1 MAITKTQQSELVH
14 EALAARKGAYA
25 PYSGYAVGAAL
36 RTDTGKI
43 YRGANVENAAYPTS
57 MCAER
62 VALFKAVTDGER
74 NFEAIAVATENGAFP
89 CGSCRQA
96 LSEFG
101 LDIRVLVIDDAGTLI
116 ADVALAELLPRAFGP
131 QDFNDR

>member
-1 MAITKTQQSELVH
+1 MAIKKTQRSELVR
-14 EALAARKGAYA
+14 AAITAREGAYA

-36 RTDTGKI
+36 LADSGKV

-62 VALFKAVTDGER
+62 VALFKAVTEGER
-74 NFEAIAVATENGAFP
+74 NFEAIAVATENGGFP

-101 LDIRVLVIDDAGTLI
+101 LDMRVMVVDEEGTLI
-116 ADVALAELLPRAFGP
+116 AEVALAQLLPHAFGP
-131 QDFNDR
+131 EDFNDR

>member
-1 MAITKTQQSELVH
+1 MTITKTQRSELIQ
-14 EALAARKGAYA
+14 EAIEARRGAYA

-36 RTDTGKI
+36 LTVSGKI

-62 VALFKAVTDGER
+62 VALFNAVSEGER
-74 NFEAIAVATENGAFP
+74 QFAAIAVATENGGFP

-101 LDIRVLVIDDAGTLI
+101 LDMRVIVVDGGGMLNAELGLE
-116 ADVALAELLPRAFGP
+116 ELLPRAFGP
-131 QDFNDR
+131 DDFKDH

>member
-1 MAITKTQQSELVH
+1 MAITKTQRSELIR
-14 EALAARKGAYA
+14 EALAARQGAYA

-36 RTDTGKI
+36 RTETGKI

-62 VALFKAVTDGER
+62 VALFQAVTDGER
-74 NFEAIAVATENGAFP
+74 NFEAIAVATENGGFP

-101 LDIRVLVIDDAGTLI
+101 LDIRVLIVDEEGTLI
-116 ADVALAELLPRAFGP
+116 ADVPLAELLPRSFGP
-131 QDFNDR
+131 QEFHDR

>member
-1 MAITKTQQSELVH
+1 MAISKTQRSELVR
-14 EALAARKGAYA
+14 EAIAARRGAYA

-36 RTDTGKI
+36 LADSGKI
-43 YRGANVENAAYPTS
+43 YNGANVENAAYPTS
-57 MCAER
+57 ICAER

-74 NFEAIAVATENGAFP
+74 DFEAVAVATEKGGFP
-89 CGSCRQA
+89 CGACRQA

-101 LDIRVLVIDDAGTLI
+101 LDMRVIVVDEEGTLI

-131 QDFNDR
+131 EDFNDR

>member
-1 MAITKTQQSELVH
+1 MTITKTQRSELIR
-14 EALAARKGAYA
+14 EAIEARRGAYA

-36 RTDTGKI
+36 LTVSGKV

-62 VALFKAVTDGER
+62 VALFNAVSEGER
-74 NFEAIAVATENGAFP
+74 QFAAIAVATENGGFP

-101 LDIRVLVIDDAGTLI
+101 LDMRVIVVDSEGLLNAELGLK
-116 ADVALAELLPRAFGP
+116 ELLPRAFGP
-131 QDFNDR
+131 DDFK

>member
-1 MAITKTQQSELVH
+1 MTITKTQRSELIQ
-14 EALAARKGAYA
+14 EAIEARRGAYA

-36 RTDTGKI
+36 LTVSGKI

-62 VALFKAVTDGER
+62 VALFNAVSEGER
-74 NFEAIAVATENGAFP
+74 QFAAIAVATENGGFP

-96 LSEFG
+96 LAEFG
-101 LDIRVLVIDDAGTLI
+101 LDVQVFVVDEEGTI
-116 ADVALAELLPRAFGP
+116 IIDVALSELLPHAFGP
-131 QDFNDR
+131 QDFNDS

>member
-1 MAITKTQQSELVH
+1 MTITKTQRSELIQ
-14 EALAARKGAYA
+14 EAIEARRGAYA

-36 RTDTGKI
+36 LTVSGKI

-62 VALFKAVTDGER
+62 VALFNAVSEGER
-74 NFEAIAVATENGAFP
+74 QFAAIAVATENGGFP

-101 LDIRVLVIDDAGTLI
+101 LDMRVIVVDGGGMLNAELGLE
-116 ADVALAELLPRAFGP
+116 ELLPRAFGP
-131 QDFNDR
+131 DDFKDL

>member
-1 MAITKTQQSELVH
+1 MAISKTQRSELVR
-14 EALAARKGAYA
+14 EAIAARRGAYA

-36 RTDTGKI
+36 LADSGKI
-43 YRGANVENAAYPTS
+43 YNGANVENAAYPTS
-57 MCAER
+57 ICAER

-74 NFEAIAVATENGAFP
+74 DFEAVAVVTEKGGFP
-89 CGSCRQA
+89 CGACRQA

-101 LDIRVLVIDDAGTLI
+101 LDMRVIVVDEEGTLI

-131 QDFNDR
+131 EDFNDR

>member
-1 MAITKTQQSELVH
+1 MTITKTQRSELIR
-14 EALAARKGAYA
+14 EAIEARRGAYA

-36 RTDTGKI
+36 LTVSGKV

-62 VALFKAVTDGER
+62 VALFNAVSEGER
-74 NFEAIAVATENGAFP
+74 QFAAIAVATENGGFP

-101 LDIRVLVIDDAGTLI
+101 LDMRVIVVDSEGLLNAELGLE
-116 ADVALAELLPRAFGP
+116 ELLPRAFGP
-131 QDFNDR
+131 DDFK

>member
-1 MAITKTQQSELVH
+1 MTVTKTQQNELIR
-14 EALAARKGAYA
+14 EALSARRNAYA

-36 RTDTGKI
+36 LTEAGKI
-43 YRGANVENAAYPTS
+43 YHGANVENAAYPTS
-57 MCAER
+57 ICAER

-74 NFEAIAVATENGAFP
+74 DFNAIAVATENGGFP

-101 LDIRVLVIDDAGTLI
+101 LDIRVLIVDKKGMLI
-116 ADVALAELLPRAFGP
+116 ADVSLTKLLPRAFGP